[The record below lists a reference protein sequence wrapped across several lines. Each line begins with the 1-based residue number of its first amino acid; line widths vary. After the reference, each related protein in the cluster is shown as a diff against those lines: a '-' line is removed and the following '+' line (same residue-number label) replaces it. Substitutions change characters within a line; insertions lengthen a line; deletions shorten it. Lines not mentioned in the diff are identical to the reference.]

1 LPKRLDTPTI
11 RFILF
16 LGERGVRKGQSRYS
30 TDNLL
35 PELTALL
42 ADVTAQLDRVV
53 SWEEARQ
60 AMTRRL
66 QAAAHAEVDDPLARA
81 AVSAICHH
89 LVRKSG
95 ERIFMEEAAGRK
107 ARPQSTGR

>member
-1 LPKRLDTPTI
+1 
-11 RFILF
+11 
-16 LGERGVRKGQSRYS
+16 VRKGQSRVG

-53 SWEEARQ
+53 PWEEARQ

-66 QAAAHAEVDDPLARA
+66 QAAAHAEVEDPLARA
-81 AVSAICHH
+81 AVSSICHH
-89 LVRKSG
+89 LVSKSG
-95 ERIFMEEAAGRK
+95 EKISMETAGTK
-107 ARPQSTGR
+107 ASPRNTCG